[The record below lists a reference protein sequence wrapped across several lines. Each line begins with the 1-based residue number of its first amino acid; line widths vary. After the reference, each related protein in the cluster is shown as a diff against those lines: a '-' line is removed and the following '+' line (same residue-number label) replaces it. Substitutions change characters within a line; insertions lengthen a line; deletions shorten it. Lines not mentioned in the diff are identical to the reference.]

1 MNLLR
6 LPFKLTDT
14 VLTHPLTSH
23 KSAYRHRLYKR
34 YFSHVNLT
42 YQKLNKLYLNK
53 LNKLNWPANTFL
65 SCGALSRNVKVLSKI
80 LVSKNVILENAI

>member
-53 LNKLNWPANTFL
+53 LNKLNWPANTFFVMRRPFKKCK
-65 SCGALSRNVKVLSKI
+65 SI
-80 LVSKNVILENAI
+80 IKNTSL

>member
-23 KSAYRHRLYKR
+23 KSAYRPRLYIKDTFR
-34 YFSHVNLT
+34 HVNPT
-42 YQKLNKLYLNK
+42 YQKLNNLYLNK
-53 LNKLNWPANTFL
+53 LNKLNWPANTFFVMRCPFKKCK
-65 SCGALSRNVKVLSKI
+65 SI
-80 LVSKNVILENAI
+80 IKNTSL

>member
-42 YQKLNKLYLNK
+42 YQKLNNLYLNK
-53 LNKLNWPANTFL
+53 LNKLLFNEDQEMTVVSSRL
-65 SCGALSRNVKVLSKI
+65 SISGEE
-80 LVSKNVILENAI
+80 KNLEEAADYLN